1 MITTKQRNKFKTTTG
16 RVETK
21 GVRRHYFP
29 QVHTN
34 SWNLWACDNTFKHFC
49 YFHRG
54 IWCWCSNVMLPQ
66 QSCPS
71 THSTRLPKRK
81 TGKGKKKNKKKQ
93 KPKTTLLTDCVW
105 HLSWQEYSERRKE
118 KRSQGWEGENGG
130 VLIDVWNNMCE
141 KNQQSL
147 LSLQFGVLFFMIR
160 RPGVR

>member
-81 TGKGKKKNKKKQ
+81 TGEKE
-93 KPKTTLLTDCVW
+93 KPETTLLADCVW

-118 KRSQGWEGENGG
+118 KRSQGWEGREKMEEC
-130 VLIDVWNNMCE
+130 WSMCE
-141 KNQQSL
+141 IMCEKKKNQQSL
-147 LSLQFGVLFFMIR
+147 VLLQFGVLFFMLR